1 MNTLQILSS
10 RPVRRVLAP
19 LGVLGVLALALTFLH
34 RSMGGY
40 DWHRL
45 PADLSDIG
53 VGHVAAAL
61 AATALSYLAMT
72 GYDALA
78 LRYVADLV
86 PDRLPWRRYASASL
100 VATAFGNS
108 LGASAI
114 VGAALRARVY
124 SAWQIP
130 AAAIQRIIG
139 FNLLT
144 LGLGFAV
151 LAGGGVLFQPG
162 RAAQALHLP
171 EPVVTGLAV
180 TVLAP
185 VLGYLAWSR
194 LGRRPLVVKGHEL
207 RKPGYRLALAQVAL
221 STVEVALMAA
231 ALWFLLPPSLALGAG
246 VGFVAFVAAFAIA
259 TVAGLVSNVPG
270 GVGVFESVLVVLLS
284 TSIDP
289 LALAPALVAFRVV
302 YFLVPLLVAAVLLVG
317 LEARRGRDVETGAS
331 RSQTVELV
339 GVLTPSVL
347 ALLVAGLGVVLV
359 ATGEVPWLVSLPA
372 GSAFSVSLVGV
383 ALLLLARGLHRRL
396 REAWVVTRALLLG
409 QVALCLVLDA
419 TVPGLAGLALLAL
432 LAPARGVFHRRSG
445 SFHHPRGLSW
455 TAAAVGLVAVALYA
469 HQRADWGNDGTVL
482 LSIGAEHPFSVRLA
496 ALLGTLGVVALGVRL
511 LRPLVPGPRTTRC
524 PDELAKAEQI
534 VSTRGRATSHLAF
547 TGDKRLLFS
556 ADGAS
561 FLMYQVEGRSWITMG
576 APVGDPGTFPDLLRD
591 FVRLAERHDG
601 RPVLYSVG
609 EEHADLYREL
619 GMTLTKLGEEAVVD
633 LTTFAMTGKRYAKMR
648 RWVNINVTA
657 GSEVEILAP
666 EQVTDALMA
675 EMRQVSDEWLAE
687 RNAKE
692 KRFSLG
698 PFDEEYVRRF
708 PVATVR
714 FEGRLLAFATLWIG
728 QEDGS
733 LAVDLMR
740 QRSGGPANVM
750 NFLFV
755 RLMQWGQEQG
765 MRTFSL
771 GMAPLAGLAT
781 GEGASVWDRLGALV
795 FTRGEKYYNF
805 QGVRHFK
812 DCFHPTW
819 ESRYVVTRPGLA
831 FPTAM
836 VNVATLVG
844 GGVRGLV
851 SR

>member
-1 MNTLQILSS
+1 MNTLQILTS
-10 RPVRRVLAP
+10 RPVRRWLAP
-19 LGVLGVLALALTFLH
+19 LGVLGVLALALLFLH
-34 RSMGGY
+34 RSLGGY
-40 DWHRL
+40 DWHAL
-45 PADLSDIG
+45 PADLGAIG
-53 VGHVAAAL
+53 PVPVAGAL

-86 PDRLPWRRYASASL
+86 PQRLPWRRYASASL

-130 AAAIQRIIG
+130 TAAIQRIIG

-151 LAGGGVLFQPG
+151 LSGGGVLAHPE
-162 RAAQALHLP
+162 RASAALHLP

-180 TVLAP
+180 AVLAP
-185 VLGYLAWSR
+185 VVGYLLWSR
-194 LGRRPLVVKGHEL
+194 LGRRPLTVKGHEL
-207 RKPGYRLALAQVAL
+207 ARPGYGLAVTQVAL

-231 ALWFLLPPSLALGAG
+231 ALWFLLP
-246 VGFVAFVAAFAIA
+246 VGLDVAFVPFVAAFAIA
-259 TVAGLVSNVPG
+259 TVVGLVSNVPG
-270 GVGVFESVLVVLLS
+270 GVGVFESVLLVLLS
-284 TSIDP
+284 SAVDP
-289 LALAPALVAFRVV
+289 VALAPALVAFRVV
-302 YFLVPLLVAAVLLVG
+302 YFLLPLLVAAVLLVA
-317 LEARRGRDVETGAS
+317 LEARRGRDAETGAS

-347 ALLVAGLGVVLV
+347 ALIVAGLGVVML
-359 ATGEVPWLVSLPA
+359 ATGEVPGLRAHLPE
-372 GSAFSVSLVGV
+372 GSAFAVSLVGIT
-383 ALLLLARGLHRRL
+383 LLLLARGLHRRL
-396 REAWVVTRALLLG
+396 REAWVVTRALLFAQVGLSLLLG
-409 QVALCLVLDA
+409 A
-419 TVPGLAGLALLAL
+419 TVPGLAGLGVLAL

-455 TAAAVGLVAVALYA
+455 TLAATGIVGAALYW
-469 HQRADWGNDGTVL
+469 HQSAAWGTDGTVL
-482 LSIGAEHPFSVRLA
+482 LSVSDQHPASVRVA
-496 ALLGTLGVVALGVRL
+496 ALLGVVGVLVLGLRL

-524 PDELAKAEQI
+524 PEELAKAEEI

-576 APVGDPGTFPDLLRD
+576 APVGDPGTFAALLRD
-591 FVRLAERHDG
+591 FVALAERHDG

-619 GMTLTKLGEEAVVD
+619 GLSLTKLGEEAVVD

-675 EMRQVSDEWLAE
+675 EMREVSDEWLAE

-698 PFDEEYVRRF
+698 PFDDEYVRRF

-714 FEGRLLAFATLWIG
+714 FEGRLLAFATLWVG

-733 LAVDLMR
+733 VAVDLMR

-755 RLMQWGQEQG
+755 RIMQWGQEQG
-765 MRTFSL
+765 MRSFSL
-771 GMAPLAGLAT
+771 GMAPLSGLAT
-781 GEGASVWDRLGALV
+781 GEDATTWDRIGALV
-795 FTRGEKYYNF
+795 FARGEKYYNF

-819 ESRYVVTRPGLA
+819 ESRYVVTPKGLA